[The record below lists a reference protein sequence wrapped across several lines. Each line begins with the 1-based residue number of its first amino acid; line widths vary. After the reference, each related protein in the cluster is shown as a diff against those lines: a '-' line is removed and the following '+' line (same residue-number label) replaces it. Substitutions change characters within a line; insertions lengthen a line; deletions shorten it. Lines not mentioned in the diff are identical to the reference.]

1 MIIGVILAGVLEES
15 YELYREKISLILLF
29 SIPFIIAFAIPM
41 LASLPTYLT
50 AGAIFL
56 RSASVFINGNISQL
70 SLIVITISTIFSLL
84 FLSFAFVLI
93 SMLVKSK
100 RTHSK
105 IGIMAMKNIESY
117 IGKVFLVFL
126 MYTAAIV
133 IVNILG
139 YFVGLSTL
147 LTGLVGF
154 VLFALLFY
162 APSAIVVDD
171 KRIGRAV
178 KDSIRLLFK
187 EPQYFV
193 IWLVLITII
202 ISALDVVCIALF
214 GTVLSK
220 YVVLVLNSLLI
231 VPYFVI
237 FQAEAYMDTFRLLR
251 H

>member
-1 MIIGVILAGVLEES
+1 MAGVLQES
-15 YELYREKISLILLF
+15 YEVYREKLNLTLLF
-29 SIPFIIAFAIPM
+29 SIPFIIAFAIP
-41 LASLPTYLT
+41 LFAPLPTYIT

-56 RSASVFINGNISQL
+56 RSASIFVNGNISPL
-70 SLIVITISTIFSLL
+70 GLVVITISTIFSLL

-105 IGIMAMKNIESY
+105 VGAMAMRNIERY
-117 IGKVFLVFL
+117 IGKVFLIFFL
-126 MYTAAIV
+126 YTVAIV
-133 IVNILG
+133 FANIFG
-139 YFVGLSTL
+139 YFIGISTL

-154 VLFALLFY
+154 FLFAILFY
-162 APSAIVVDD
+162 APSAIVMDD
-171 KRIGRAV
+171 KKTWRAI
-178 KDSIRLLFK
+178 KDSARLLLR
-187 EPQYFV
+187 EPQYFLM
-193 IWLVLITII
+193 WLVLITVAV
-202 ISALDVVCIALF
+202 SVLDLACIAIF

-220 YVVLVLNSLLI
+220 YVVLVLNSLFI